1 MGKMLAASLAVAFT
15 MLAPGA
21 RAQDIAYPAEP
32 FSTDQLDNL
41 TAPIALYPD
50 PLLAQVLVAATFPDQ
65 IDEAA
70 RFVRNDPNGYDV
82 DGEPWDISVRAVAH
96 YPTVVEMMAD
106 QLDWTTSLGQA
117 YASQSTDVMESI
129 QRLRAQAQ
137 SMGNLAST
145 PEMEVVDSG
154 GEIELWPAQ
163 PAYIYVPVY
172 NPALVFF
179 YRSPLS
185 FRTRFLIGA
194 WLDYDFDWGQHRVFY
209 HGWDQGRGG
218 WIERSRS
225 HVNLNPVYVNPRY
238 RNVVIGRTVID
249 RPVNYTTLNRYNDI
263 HRGTTFDNFR
273 TNGRVAP
280 NMPVTVPKAP
290 VTTNKII
297 NRNINT
303 GDPRIGQYRGYSP
316 APSPEVR
323 VPVTPTVTP
332 GRGGSSP
339 TPSPQVRVPATPT
352 VTPGRG
358 GYSPGSAP
366 QARVPATPTVTPG
379 RGGYSPGSAP
389 QVRAPAT
396 PAFTPDPGGFDP
408 RQASQRGAVSRARA
422 VVAQPSP
429 PPARSTPKKQH

>member
-1 MGKMLAASLAVAFT
+1 MGKMLAASLALAFT
-15 MLAPGA
+15 MLTPPAH
-21 RAQDIAYPAEP
+21 AQDTPYPYEP

-70 RFVRNDPNGYDV
+70 RFVRSDPNAYDV
-82 DGEPWDISVRAVAH
+82 DDQPWDVSVRAVAH

-137 SMGNLAST
+137 SMGNLATT

-163 PAYIYVPVY
+163 PAYIYVPEY
-172 NPALVFF
+172 NPSLVFF
-179 YRSPLS
+179 YREPLF
-185 FRTRFLIGA
+185 FRSRFLIGA

-209 HGWDQGRGG
+209 HGWQGGRGG

-225 HVNLNPVYVNPRY
+225 HINLNPVYVNPRY

-249 RPVNYTTLNRYNDI
+249 RPVNYTALNRYNDI

-273 TNGRVAP
+273 TNGRVVAP

-303 GDPRIGQYRGYSP
+303 GDPRLGQYRGYLP

-323 VPVTPTVTP
+323 VP
-332 GRGGSSP
+332 
-339 TPSPQVRVPATPT
+339 ATPA

-358 GYSPGSAP
+358 GYSPPTQVRVPPTPTVTPDRGVRSP
-366 QARVPATPTVTPG
+366 TPPEQVRVPATPAVTPG
-379 RGGYSPGSAP
+379 RGGYSRGSAP
-389 QVRAPAT
+389 QVRVPTT

-408 RQASQRGAVSRARA
+408 RQAGQRGAVSRARA
-422 VVAQPSP
+422 VVTQPSP
-429 PPARSTPKKQH
+429 PPARPQQKKKP